1 MAALIL
7 AFVAV
12 VLRCAGAARPNV
24 VLLVFDDLGWAD
36 VGYHGGNFPT
46 PNIDRLASD
55 GVKLERMY
63 VMPQCSPTRA
73 AIMTGRYSFRTGLQ
87 HFETIMPG
95 SSPGLPDDSKTLAQV
110 FQDAGYATHMIGK
123 WHLGYSMWSQSPLG
137 KGFDT
142 FYGYMQGQVDYYNRT
157 IPTCGPNLCVY
168 PLNRPFSSKFGPA
181 ADGYDFWDGR
191 TPVTEDFGKYTVDK
205 YEARLDEVLCPYGGT
220 SPPSKPFFLYFAE
233 QQVHIPLQAPPDAR
247 HMEAC
252 SGVVGG
258 TRSVNRTVL
267 CSMASRLDES
277 VGRLEALLKKN
288 GVWNETLIFAVADNG
303 GMTQWSPDWPASA
316 SSNWPLRGGKT
327 TLFEGGVRV
336 PAFLSGGALPT
347 AARGRTSE
355 QLLHATD
362 ILPTLAGFAG
372 IPVPSRHD
380 GVDAWSAV
388 VHGGTPCRTEIPL
401 NIGRNPLGGL
411 PWLVTRLAHDGAT
424 NYSALISWPWKVLVG
439 APYIEFGTL
448 LPTRA
453 KESRRDGYWGVE
465 PYNYTAPD
473 EDLDLPVRLYN
484 LEQDEAE
491 HHNLAN
497 SSEYQVVL
505 KKLVSRV
512 EWYASK
518 DNGWVQPQSNVPWQ
532 RANPMFHS
540 WTWAPFRSG
549 PADTLDEVEAS
560 EDVAVVV

>member
-1 MAALIL
+1 ML
-7 AFVAV
+7 AFRLALAAV
-12 VLRCAGAARPNV
+12 VVRCAGAAKPHV
-24 VLLVFDDLGWAD
+24 VLLVLDDLGWAD
-36 VGYHGGNFPT
+36 VGYHGSNFPT
-46 PNIDRLASD
+46 PNIDRLASE

-87 HFETIMPG
+87 HFTTISPG
-95 SSPGLPDDSKTLAQV
+95 ASPGLPDDSETLAQV
-110 FQDAGYATHMIGK
+110 FQGAGYATHMIGK
-123 WHLGYSMWSQSPLG
+123 WHLGYSMWSQTPLG

-142 FYGYMQGQVDYYNRT
+142 FYGYLQGQVDYYNRT
-157 IPTCGPNLCVY
+157 IPTCGPAMCLFRVNKH
-168 PLNRPFSSKFGPA
+168 FSSKFGPA
-181 ADGYDFWDGR
+181 AAGYDFWDGR

-205 YEARLDEVLCPYGGT
+205 YEARLERVLRPYGYKD
-220 SPPSKPFFLYFAE
+220 PPSKPFFLYFAE
-233 QQVHIPLQAPPDAR
+233 QQLHIPLQAPPDAK
-247 HMEAC
+247 HLEAC

-258 TRSVNRTVL
+258 TSSVNRTVL

-277 VGRLEALLKKN
+277 VGRLEEFLKRY

-303 GMTQWSPDWPASA
+303 GMTQWGSDWPASA

-327 TLFEGGVRV
+327 TVFEGGVRV
-336 PAFLSGGALPT
+336 PAFLSGGALPA
-347 AARGRTSE
+347 AARGRTSG

-372 IPVPSRHD
+372 VPVRSQHD
-380 GVDAWSAV
+380 GVNAWSAIV
-388 VHGGTPCRTEIPL
+388 YGGKPCRTEVPL

-411 PWLVTRLAHDGAT
+411 PWLVSHLAHDGAM
-424 NYSALISWPWKVLVG
+424 NYSALISWPWKVFVG
-439 APYIEFGTL
+439 DPYIKFGI
-448 LPTRA
+448 RMN
-453 KESRRDGYWGVE
+453 ESRRDGYWGVE

-473 EDLDLPVRLYN
+473 EDLHLPFRLYN
-484 LEQDEAE
+484 LEQDEIE
-491 HHNLAN
+491 QHNLAE
-497 SSEYQVVL
+497 SPQHQVVL

-518 DNGWVQPQSNVPWQ
+518 DNGWVQPQPNMPWQ

-549 PADTLDEVEAS
+549 SADVLDEVEAS
-560 EDVAVVV
+560 EETALVV